1 MHGDRSLE
9 ALSHDECLE
18 LLGRAQVGRVVFT
31 MGALPAVVP
40 VTFALQGA
48 DAILTR
54 TAADTR
60 LAKAAK
66 GAVLAFQVDEL
77 DAASRT
83 GWSVVVTGVAE
94 LVTDTDERRRL
105 DGLLEP
111 WAPGERDVFIRVP
124 LTMVS
129 GRRIVVSEPSPNG
142 SAR

>member
-40 VTFALQGA
+40 VTFAVQ
-48 DAILTR
+48 DTAILTR

-129 GRRIVVSEPSPNG
+129 GRRIVVSERSPNG

>member
-1 MHGDRSLE
+1 MHGERSLE

-40 VTFALQGA
+40 VTFAVQ
-48 DAILTR
+48 DTAILTR

-94 LVTDTDERRRL
+94 LVTDADERRRL

-129 GRRIVVSEPSPNG
+129 GRRIVVSERSPTG

>member
-9 ALSHDECLE
+9 ALSHDECLD

-40 VTFALQGA
+40 VTFALQDA
-48 DAILTR
+48 AILTR

-129 GRRIVVSEPSPNG
+129 GRRIVVSERSPNG

>member
-1 MHGDRSLE
+1 MHGERSLE

-40 VTFALQGA
+40 VTFAVQ
-48 DAILTR
+48 DTAILTR

-77 DAASRT
+77 DAASRS

-94 LVTDTDERRRL
+94 LVTDADERRRL

-129 GRRIVVSEPSPNG
+129 GRRIVVSERSPTG

>member
-40 VTFALQGA
+40 VTFALQDA
-48 DAILTR
+48 AILTR

-77 DAASRT
+77 DAASRS

-94 LVTDTDERRRL
+94 LVTDADERRRL

-129 GRRIVVSEPSPNG
+129 GRRIVVSERSPNG

>member
-40 VTFALQGA
+40 VTFALQDA
-48 DAILTR
+48 AILTR

-129 GRRIVVSEPSPNG
+129 GRRIVVSERSPNG

>member
-40 VTFALQGA
+40 VTFALQDA
-48 DAILTR
+48 AILTR